1 MFVITGATGNTGKII
16 ATRLLEAGKSV
27 KLIGRDP
34 EKANDL
40 ITKGAE
46 FAKGSLDD
54 VEFLTTAF
62 EGAAAVY
69 AMIPPAY
76 REPDF
81 YGFQTKTVDTLATAI
96 KNSGVK
102 YAVSLSSLGAQ
113 LSEDT
118 GVVFGL
124 HYMEEEFNK
133 IEGLNVLHLRPTF
146 FMENLFGQIPLI
158 KESGIMG
165 SPVLANIKMP
175 MIATVDIGNYGA
187 ERILKLDFTGKSAQ
201 YLLGERDLTYPE
213 IASILGKAIGKPNL
227 SYIEFPFEGMIAS
240 MVQMGVGES
249 MANRM
254 ALFLQVANTGRITEG
269 VIRDAESTTPTSIEE
284 FAKTFAYVYNS

>member
-54 VEFLTTAF
+54 VEFLTSAF

-165 SPVLANIKMP
+165 SPVLANLKMP

-187 ERILKLDFTGKSAQ
+187 ERLLKLDFTGKSAQ

>member
-34 EKANDL
+34 EKANEL

-54 VEFLTTAF
+54 VEFLTSAF

-165 SPVLANIKMP
+165 SPVLANLKMP

-187 ERILKLDFTGKSAQ
+187 ERLLKLDFTGKSAQ

-269 VIRDAESTTPTSIEE
+269 VIRDEESTTPTSIEE

>member
-54 VEFLTTAF
+54 VEFLTSAF

-165 SPVLANIKMP
+165 SPVLANLKMP

-187 ERILKLDFTGKSAQ
+187 ERLLKLDFTGKSAQ
-201 YLLGERDLTYPE
+201 YLLGERDLTYLE

-269 VIRDAESTTPTSIEE
+269 VIRDEESTTPTSIEE

>member
-54 VEFLTTAF
+54 VEFLTSAF

-165 SPVLANIKMP
+165 SPVLANLKMP

-269 VIRDAESTTPTSIEE
+269 VIRDEESTTPTSIEE

>member
-54 VEFLTTAF
+54 VEFLTSAF

-165 SPVLANIKMP
+165 SPVLANLKMP

-187 ERILKLDFTGKSAQ
+187 ERLLKLDFTGKSAQ

-269 VIRDAESTTPTSIEE
+269 VIRDEESTTPTSIEE

>member
-16 ATRLLEAGKSV
+16 ATKLLEAGKKV

-34 EKANDL
+34 EKAKEL
-40 ITKGAE
+40 ISMGAE
-46 FAKGSLDD
+46 FAQGTLEN

-62 EGAAAVY
+62 RGAEAVY

-76 REPDF
+76 TEPDF
-81 YGFQTKTVDTLATAI
+81 YAFQQKTADNLAAAI

-102 YAVSLSSLGAQ
+102 YVVTLSSLGAQ
-113 LSEDT
+113 LPEDT

-165 SPVLANIKMP
+165 SPVLSSLKMP

-187 ERILKLDFTGKSAQ
+187 KRLLALDFSGKSAQ

-213 IASILGKAIGKPNL
+213 IASILGKATGKPNL
-227 SYIEFPFEGMIAS
+227 TYIEFPFEGMIAS

-254 ALFLQVANTGRITEG
+254 ALFLKIANTGRISDG

-284 FAKTFAYVYNS
+284 FAKTFAFVYNS

>member
-187 ERILKLDFTGKSAQ
+187 ERLLKLDFTGKSAQ

-269 VIRDAESTTPTSIEE
+269 VIRDEESTTPTSIEE